1 MSAFS
6 VFTDRKKKKKNIETP
21 TVQQYYQKRAVRIS
35 HLRYACLLLTVLFVV
50 YGFMIHGDVLTAE
63 NFRYMLKFLDL
74 TEQVAEEGTGEVHFD
89 YAEDNI
95 GGFFKG
101 DIVVLNRDGLS
112 VYSWETG
119 VETTRLFAEPFR
131 MEDPKL
137 VTTPQSIFA
146 YDLGGNEIRM
156 FNSYSQ
162 IARLSMD
169 YPIYGFDA
177 SESGNFAVITSE
189 KNYRTAVYVY
199 DSYARQI
206 YKRLLSD
213 TYIDQVA
220 LTPDGSHFAALGH
233 ESKGGYLQ
241 SVLQVYSVKDEE
253 PLFSQTFV
261 GELPLMAG
269 YLDNNTYAVLTGSY
283 LRLYQNDRQEPVA
296 ALSMDGKKLMGCRF
310 SGSHVLMTFGDSS
323 LAGGTIVSA
332 IDKNGT
338 ERLSLHFDGAI
349 EDLHLQQDTL
359 YALLMGELTTAPLSG
374 GSPSAYTVANDTLQI
389 LFDDDGKPI
398 VFEKSYAYRLD
409 KENNE

>member
-1 MSAFS
+1 MSVFS
-6 VFTDRKKKKKNIETP
+6 VFTDRKKRKKNTETP
-21 TVQQYYQKRAVRIS
+21 TAQQYYKKRAARVS

-50 YGFMIHGDVLTAE
+50 YGFAVHGDVLTAE

-74 TEQVAEEGTGEVHFD
+74 TEELAEDGTGEVRFD

-101 DIVVLNRDGLS
+101 DVVVLDGDGLA
-112 VYSWETG
+112 VYIWETG
-119 VETTRLFAEPFR
+119 VETTRLFAESFR

-146 YDLGGNEIRM
+146 YDLGGSEIRM

-162 IARLSMD
+162 IARLTMD

-213 TYIDQVA
+213 TYIDQVT
-220 LTPDGSHFAALGH
+220 LSPDGNHFVALGH

-241 SVLQVYSVKDEE
+241 SVLQVYSVKDAE
-253 PLFSQTFV
+253 PIFAKTFV
-261 GELPLMAG
+261 GELPLMVG
-269 YLDNNTYAVLTGSY
+269 FLDNETYAVLTGSN
-283 LRLYQNDRQEPVA
+283 LRFYQKESEEPMQT
-296 ALSMDGKKLMGCRF
+296 LPLDGKKLIGCRF
-310 SGSHVLMTFGDSS
+310 SGGHVLLTFGDSS
-323 LAGGTIVSA
+323 LAGGSIVTVYG
-332 IDKNGT
+332 KNGI
-338 ERLSLHFDGAI
+338 ERLSMHFDGAV
-349 EDLHLQQDTL
+349 EDLHLQNETL
-359 YALLMGELTTAPLSG
+359 YTLLIGELTAAPLSG
-374 GSPSAYTVANDTLQI
+374 NTPATYEMSNDTLQI
-389 LFDDDGKPI
+389 LFDADGNPI
-398 VFEKSYAYRLD
+398 VFEKSYAYRL
-409 KENNE
+409 NRGNHS

>member
-6 VFTDRKKKKKNIETP
+6 VFTDRKKRKKNIETP

-35 HLRYACLLLTVLFVV
+35 HLRYACLLFTVLFVV
-50 YGFMIHGDVLTAE
+50 YGFSVHGDVLTAE

-74 TEQVAEEGTGEVHFD
+74 TETLSEEGTGEVYFD

-101 DIVVLNRDGLS
+101 DVVVLGNDGLA

-119 VETTRLFAEPFR
+119 VETTRLFAESFR

-137 VTTPQSIFA
+137 VTTSQNIFA

-162 IARLSMD
+162 IARLAMD
-169 YPIYGFDA
+169 YPIYGFCA

-220 LTPDGSHFAALGH
+220 LSPDGSTFVALGH
-233 ESKGGYLQ
+233 ASEDGYLQ
-241 SVLQVYSVKDEE
+241 SVLQVYSVKNED
-253 PLFSQTFV
+253 PIFAQTFV
-261 GELPLMAG
+261 GELPLMTG
-269 YLDNNTYAVLTGSY
+269 FLDNDSYAVLTGSC
-283 LRLYQNDRQEPVA
+283 LRLYQNGKQEPA
-296 ALSMDGKKLMGCRF
+296 NTLLMEGKKLMGCRF
-310 SGSHVLMTFGDSS
+310 SGGHVLMTFGDSS

-332 IDKNGT
+332 YDKQGV
-338 ERLSLHFDGAI
+338 ERMSLHFDGAI
-349 EDLHLQQDTL
+349 EDLHFRDDTL
-359 YALLMGELTTAPLSG
+359 YALMMGELTVAPLSDTE
-374 GSPSAYTVANDTLQI
+374 PTAYTVTNDTLQI
-389 LFDDDGKPI
+389 LFDDDGRPI
-398 VFEKSYAYRLD
+398 VFEKSHAYRLN

>member
-1 MSAFS
+1 MSF
-6 VFTDRKKKKKNIETP
+6 
-21 TVQQYYQKRAVRIS
+21 
-35 HLRYACLLLTVLFVV
+35 LRYACLLFTVLFVV
-50 YGFMIHGDVLTAE
+50 YGFVMHGDVLTAE

-74 TEQVAEEGTGEVHFD
+74 TEEIAEEGTGEVHFD

-101 DIVVLNRDGLS
+101 DVVVLGSDGLA

-119 VETTRLFAEPFR
+119 IETTRLFAESFR

-137 VTTPQSIFA
+137 VTTSQSIFA
-146 YDLGGNEIRM
+146 YDLGGSEVRM

-169 YPIYGFDA
+169 YPIYGFHA

-220 LTPDGSHFAALGH
+220 LSPDGSHFAALGH
-233 ESKGGYLQ
+233 ASKDGYLQ
-241 SVLQVYSVKDEE
+241 SVLQVYSVKNPD
-253 PLFSQTFV
+253 PLTDTVFV

-269 YLDNNTYAVLTGSY
+269 FLDNDTYAVLTGSN
-283 LRLYQNDRQEPVA
+283 LRLYQKDSKDAFFTLP
-296 ALSMDGKKLMGCRF
+296 LDGKKLMGCRF
-310 SGSHVLMTFGDSS
+310 SDGHVLLTFGDSS
-323 LAGGTIVSA
+323 LSGGTVVSVY
-332 IDKNGT
+332 DKRGT
-338 ERLSLHFDGAI
+338 ERMSMHFDGAI
-349 EDLHLQQDTL
+349 EDLHLRNDTL
-359 YALLMGELTTAPLSG
+359 YALLIGELTVAPLSG
-374 GSPSAYTVANDTLQI
+374 AEPAVYAVSNDTLQI
-389 LFDDDGKPI
+389 LFDDDKQPI
-398 VFEKSYAYRLD
+398 VFEKSYAYRLN
-409 KENNE
+409 KEDHT

>member
-1 MSAFS
+1 VSVFS
-6 VFTDRKKKKKNIETP
+6 VFTDRKKRKKNIETP
-21 TVQQYYQKRAVRIS
+21 TAQQYYQKRATRVS

-50 YGFMIHGDVLTAE
+50 YGFAVHGDVLTAE

-74 TEQVAEEGTGEVHFD
+74 TEQIAEEGTGEVYFD

-101 DIVVLNRDGLS
+101 DVVVLGSDGLA

-119 VETTRLFAEPFR
+119 VETTRLFAESFR
-131 MEDPKL
+131 MEEPKL

-213 TYIDQVA
+213 TYMDQVA
-220 LTPDGSHFAALGH
+220 LSPDGSTFVALGH
-233 ESKGGYLQ
+233 ESRGGYLQ
-241 SVLQVYSVKDEE
+241 SVFQVYSVKNPDPIRNE
-253 PLFSQTFV
+253 TFV

-269 YLDNNTYAVLTGSY
+269 YLDNETYAILTGSY
-283 LRLYQNDRQEPVA
+283 LRIYQNGTDEPV
-296 ALSMDGKKLMGCRF
+296 SMLPLDGKKLMGCRF
-310 SGSHVLMTFGDSS
+310 SGGHVLMIYGDSS
-323 LAGGTIVSA
+323 LAGGTVVCA
-332 IDKNGT
+332 YDKHGA
-338 ERLSLHFDGAI
+338 ERVSLHFGGAI
-349 EDLHLQQDTL
+349 EDLHFKNDTV
-359 YALLMGELTTAPLSG
+359 YALLMGELTVAPLSG
-374 GSPSAYTVANDTLQI
+374 KEPVTHAVSNDTLQI
-389 LFDDDGKPI
+389 LFDDDGNPI
-398 VFEKSYAYRLD
+398 VFEKSYAYRLN
-409 KENNE
+409 KEENK